1 MNETNE
7 LLLYIYQNC
16 KMGNDTL
23 TTLINTINTKDNK
36 IKKVLESEIKEF
48 EKYIKD
54 SEKLLKKNKV
64 EIKEKGVMASIGSYM
79 GIKMEMIKDN
89 SDGRIADMLVKGM
102 TMGIVDITKRLDS
115 LGEEVD
121 KEVRKLAEKL
131 KEYEQSEIKV
141 LKAYL

>member
-23 TTLINTINTKDNK
+23 TTLINTIKTKDNK

-79 GIKMEMIKDN
+79 GINMEMLKDN

-102 TMGIVDITKRLDS
+102 TMGIVDITKRLDN
-115 LGEEVD
+115 LGEESD

>member
-1 MNETNE
+1 MSETNE

-23 TTLINTINTKDNK
+23 TTLINTIKTKDNK
-36 IKKVLESEIKEF
+36 IKKVLKSEIKEF

-64 EIKEKGVMASIGSYM
+64 EIKEKGVMVSIGSYM
-79 GIKMEMIKDN
+79 GIKIEMIKDN

-102 TMGIVDITKRLDS
+102 TMGIVDITKRLDN
-115 LGEEVD
+115 LGEEAD

-141 LKAYL
+141 LKSYL

>member
-1 MNETNE
+1 MSETNE

-16 KMGNDTL
+16 KMCNDTL
-23 TTLINTINTKDNK
+23 TTLINTIKTKDNK

-79 GIKMEMIKDN
+79 GIKIKMIKDN

-102 TMGIVDITKRLDS
+102 TMGIVDITKRLDN
-115 LGEEVD
+115 LGEEAD

-141 LKAYL
+141 LKSYL

>member
-1 MNETNE
+1 MSETNE

-16 KMGNDTL
+16 KMCNDTL
-23 TTLINTINTKDNK
+23 TTLINTIKTKDNK

-64 EIKEKGVMASIGSYM
+64 EIKEKGVMVSIGSYM
-79 GIKMEMIKDN
+79 GIKIEMIKDN

-102 TMGIVDITKRLDS
+102 TMGIVDITKRLDN
-115 LGEEVD
+115 LGEEAD

-141 LKAYL
+141 LKSYL

>member
-23 TTLINTINTKDNK
+23 TTLINTIKTKDNK
-36 IKKVLESEIKEF
+36 IKKVLENELKEF

-64 EIKEKGVMASIGSYM
+64 EIKEKGVMDSIGSYM
-79 GIKMEMIKDN
+79 GIKMEMLKDN

-102 TMGIVDITKRLDS
+102 TMGIVDITKRLDN
-115 LGEEVD
+115 LGEESD